1 MIRLFPRSSN
11 LPFKAL
17 WAVLVAVGLSVG
29 LACQSPRTVEART
42 VQTPPPSTTVEEGER
57 IEPDWSVVKK
67 PQTRAEAA
75 ALEAE
80 ETARAEP
87 QPPETLPPETRTA
100 ETMKAD
106 PVQWDLDWAD
116 GTVFYEIFV
125 RSFADSDGDGIGDFP
140 GLTAQLDYLNDG
152 DPQTHGDLGIEGIWL
167 MPVFA
172 SPSYHGYDVVD
183 YETINPDYGTL
194 EDFQAFLA
202 AAHERGIRVIVDFM
216 LNHTSAQHPWFVESA
231 SSPDSPKRNWYEW
244 SDTDPGWTRPWGDP
258 GTPTWHEK
266 NGAYYY
272 GIFWGGMPDLNFRH
286 PEVRAEAQRLAKLW
300 LDRGVDGFRLDA
312 ARHLIAAG
320 PGEGQS
326 GSEEGHEYWQE
337 FAAAVREHTPEALL
351 VGENWTDAPTIAE
364 YYGSTES
371 IALGDELPMSFD
383 FPLAEAMVEA
393 AKGGLAA
400 PLVEALAERD
410 ELYPPGVL
418 DATFLTNHDMVRI
431 ATVLQ
436 RDPLALRTAAALLL
450 TLPGTPFLYYGEEIG
465 LANGPVAQGDPAK
478 RTPMPWSGE
487 HAAGFTTGDPWRP
500 LAGGWQTTNVEAQ
513 RDDPRSLL
521 SHYRRLIQLRS
532 EHPALATAKLGT
544 GEIEV
549 LETGHPALFAFVA
562 QSGDSRVVVA
572 HNLGTE
578 TAVTSPFP
586 LETHGLDLRFTSVLG
601 TTARF
606 SPAGWSFELPASAS
620 AVWVW

>member
-1 MIRLFPRSSN
+1 
-11 LPFKAL
+11 
-17 WAVLVAVGLSVG
+17 
-29 LACQSPRTVEART
+29 
-42 VQTPPPSTTVEEGER
+42 
-57 IEPDWSVVKK
+57 
-67 PQTRAEAA
+67 
-75 ALEAE
+75 
-80 ETARAEP
+80 
-87 QPPETLPPETRTA
+87 
-100 ETMKAD
+100 
-106 PVQWDLDWAD
+106 
-116 GTVFYEIFV
+116 
-125 RSFADSDGDGIGDFP
+125 
-140 GLTAQLDYLNDG
+140 
-152 DPQTHGDLGIEGIWL
+152 
-167 MPVFA
+167 
-172 SPSYHGYDVVD
+172 
-183 YETINPDYGTL
+183 
-194 EDFQAFLA
+194 
-202 AAHERGIRVIVDFM
+202 M
-216 LNHTSAQHPWFVESA
+216 LNHTSSEHPWFVESA
-231 SSPDSPKRNWYEW
+231 SSPDSAKRDWYEW

-272 GIFWGGMPDLNFRH
+272 GIFWGGMPDLNFRN
-286 PEVRAEAQRLAKLW
+286 PEVREEAKRLARLW

-312 ARHLIAAG
+312 ARHLIASG

-326 GSEEGHEYWQE
+326 GSPEGHEYWQE
-337 FAAAVREHTPEALL
+337 FATAVREHKPEALL

-364 YYGSTES
+364 YYGSTET

-393 AKGGLAA
+393 AKSGVAA
-400 PLVEALAERD
+400 PLVEALAKRD

-431 ATVLQ
+431 ATELQ

-478 RTPMPWSGE
+478 RTPMPWNGE
-487 HAAGFTTGDPWRP
+487 HGAGFTTGDPWRA

-513 RDDPRSLL
+513 KSDPRSLL

-532 EHPALATAKLGT
+532 EHPALGKAKLGT
-544 GEIEV
+544 GEIQL
-549 LETGHPALFAFVA
+549 LETGDPAIFAFVA

-572 HNLGTE
+572 HNLGPE
-578 TAVTSPFP
+578 TATTSAFP
-586 LETHGLDLRFTSVLG
+586 LEAYGLDLRFTSVLG

-606 SPAGWSFELPASAS
+606 GPAGWSLELPASAS

>member
-1 MIRLFPRSSN
+1 MIRLYLRSPRRS
-11 LPFKAL
+11 
-17 WAVLVAVGLSVG
+17 LVAVLTVLLAGT
-29 LACQSPRTVEART
+29 ACQSPRAVEART
-42 VQTPPPSTTVEEGER
+42 VQTPPPSTTAEEGER

-80 ETARAEP
+80 AAES
-87 QPPETLPPETRTA
+87 EAAASEA
-100 ETMKAD
+100 ESMQAKTVKDD

-116 GTVFYEIFV
+116 GAVFYEIFV

-140 GLTAQLDYLNDG
+140 GLTAKLDYLNDG
-152 DPQTHGDLGIEGIWL
+152 DPETHGDLGVEGIWL

-194 EDFQAFLA
+194 EDFQTFLE
-202 AAHERGIRVIVDFM
+202 AAHQRGIRVIVDFM

-231 SSPDSPKRNWYEW
+231 SSPDSPKRDWYEW

-272 GIFWGGMPDLNFRH
+272 GIFWSGMPDLNFRN
-286 PEVRAEAQRLAKLW
+286 PEVREEAKRLAKLW

-337 FAAAVREHTPEALL
+337 FAAAVREYQPEALL

-371 IALGDELPMSFD
+371 ITLGDELPMSFD
-383 FPLAEAMVEA
+383 FPLAEAMVQA
-393 AKGGLAA
+393 AKSGLAA

-450 TLPGTPFLYYGEEIG
+450 TLPGTPFIYYGEEIG

-487 HAAGFTTGDPWRP
+487 HGAGFTTGDPWRA

-513 RDDPRSLL
+513 TNDPRSLL

-532 EHPALATAKLGT
+532 EHPALGSAKLGT
-544 GEIEV
+544 GDIQV
-549 LETGHPALFAFVA
+549 LETGDPAIFAFVA
-562 QSGDSRVVVA
+562 QAGDSRVVVA
-572 HNLGTE
+572 HNLGTG

-606 SPAGWSFELPASAS
+606 SQAGWSLELPASAS